1 MKEKGFTLIELLAVI
16 VILAIIALIAT
27 PIILNIIDD
36 AREESNKR
44 SIEMYANAIRNTI
57 AKEYLN
63 GSDTIEGTFTNTN
76 LPFEVEYDGNVECS
90 EIDIYEDGNIYLAN
104 CTVNGDLVEGYEYGT
119 KQELGTAKLCTA
131 NTTKAKALVW
141 SGDGSSFE
149 ESSYAEEEV
158 GLLARIDGAYTTGVA
173 YTCNFIDDSEEN
185 NLTFFVLSSTETEV
199 TLISGSNLSG
209 TVTSWCG
216 DESQCKT
223 DGKWDNTKGPITAN
237 QALAD
242 RTSNWSTKNGGK
254 LNDTQMSSIKLPTHD
269 QIAGAYEEGT
279 MPTWLHGDL
288 VGKAYWTSSPDTS
301 TTAGAWF
308 VEYGGG
314 YLSDLIGYDGG
325 SYFGVR
331 PVITISISDL
341 N

>member
-1 MKEKGFTLIELLAVI
+1 MKEKGFKLIELLAVI

-119 KQELGTAKLCTA
+119 KQELGTAKPCTVA
-131 NTTKAKALVW
+131 KTNTEKY
-141 SGDGSSFE
+141 SIGDVVTCTFE
-149 ESSYAEEEV
+149 ESTEQFYVIENEDEDTTEGMSMLAMYNLYVGNSFDQSSLETTPLENPTGIQNSLAKGYIEGDAPIYGTVAFSTTNYWLSETKYPVYVYNDQADVIYSYVNAYETYLKEN
-158 GLLARIDGAYTTGVA
+158 GLNSASA
-173 YTCNFIDDSEEN
+173 
-185 NLTFFVLSSTETEV
+185 
-199 TLISGSNLSG
+199 TLISYEQVNDLKTNQGNP
-209 TVTSWCG
+209 SW
-216 DESQCKT
+216 
-223 DGKWDNTKGPITAN
+223 
-237 QALAD
+237 LY
-242 RTSNWSTKNGGK
+242 STN
-254 LNDTQMSSIKLPTHD
+254 
-269 QIAGAYEEGT
+269 
-279 MPTWLHGDL
+279 
-288 VGKAYWTSSPDTS
+288 YWTGYATYSNHV
-301 TTAGAWF
+301 GF
-308 VEYGGG
+308 VCEGGFSDFGG
-314 YLSDLIGYDGG
+314 YTNDS
-325 SYFGVR
+325 SHGVR
-331 PVITISISDL
+331 PVITISTSDI